1 MSNTDEW
8 VDVPRPS
15 ASAAKPAPAVE
26 EGWSPVVPPS
36 SGRLAGEP
44 AKITPLTSGAKAYES
59 DVALVGEPSA
69 AQAAEVFGRRAGQ
82 AATLGVSEHVVSA
95 AQKGFG
101 NYDTTKQELEA
112 KSRLN
117 PGSSV
122 AGTATG
128 TIGGMLVPL
137 GWLGKPAQVA
147 EWATRSV
154 SPFSKATTE
163 AVAQGVNAATTGA
176 VLSGGSS
183 YIEDQD
189 LQKALLN
196 ASVGMG
202 LGPAAQYGMSRFIGK
217 IKGFDDPLTAQGGF
231 TPQAQKAVD
240 EAFWP
245 EIQAGRMTVQD
256 VEDLKPKIAEIF
268 KSKGTSAAG
277 AREAQLKEAGVEN
290 PTRSQVTGMVPTQRG
305 FDPRDPQ
312 ILYAQDQAK
321 QGILSTLANGVPT
334 APTMPNV
341 TAQNLYKAE
350 RASKAAAQAP
360 YKAIEKEPGTFMSGV
375 LQNDIGRNAMS
386 SLDNALV
393 DSRIPT
399 NLKDLPQYPK
409 AAEAYDFVLNTLATG
424 NMPQVGNTPTFGNVS
439 AESVMK
445 VREGIGSLWKKADSR
460 DRIAIDAIRTGFDK
474 NIENAIQNG
483 LFTGDG
489 PKILSLMKQGTSGWA
504 QYKNA
509 FDGPGAADAIV
520 SKAIDRLK
528 DKSLANPTEIAQG
541 ILDSKLI
548 NNALGPSVYTKLEG
562 ILGKNSPE
570 MSQVRDQLRASVVNT
585 GGSPINIANNIDAML
600 GSGNRILA
608 AKLFNQ
614 QEMRQMRMASQAIR
628 TVEKAPM
635 PARQANEKLAEVIMG
650 NMPSGLLSLMA
661 GAAGAAASHAMGAE
675 PATAALAGAAATLA
689 KPVYSAASML
699 SDRVMKAR
707 ALERELSGTPVQT
720 KIANDIR
727 VPFTNLR
734 APITAPKAPLFTA
747 GEQMLQSQRLPTGYG
762 PAIPLVDQQER
773 RGRKA
778 GGRVSDRLMREVERS
793 KKSINSD
800 TESLLNTPDSHVAH
814 ALAIANRNL
823 EG

>member
-1 MSNTDEW
+1 MSDTDEW

-15 ASAAKPAPAVE
+15 ANAAKPAPAAE
-26 EGWSPVVPPS
+26 EGWSPAVPPS

-82 AATLGVSEHVVSA
+82 AATFGVSEHGVSA

-101 NYDTTKQELEA
+101 NYERTKQELEA

-117 PGSSV
+117 PSASA

-128 TIGGMLVPL
+128 TIGGMFVPL
-137 GWLGKPAQVA
+137 GPLAKIGQGA
-147 EWATRSV
+147 EFVTRSI

-196 ASVGMG
+196 AGVGMG

-277 AREAQLKEAGVEN
+277 AREAQLREAGVEN
-290 PTRSQVTGMVPTQRG
+290 PTRSQVTGMIPTQRG

-341 TAQNLYKAE
+341 TAQNLFKTEQAL
-350 RASKAAAQAP
+350 RAAAKAP
-360 YKAIEKEPGTFMSGV
+360 YKAIEQEPGTFMSGV

-386 SLDNALV
+386 SLDTALTA
-393 DSRIPT
+393 SRMPT

-409 AAEAYDFVLNTLATG
+409 AAEAYDLVLNTLATG
-424 NMPQVGNTPTFGNVS
+424 NMPQIGNMPVSGNVS
-439 AESVMK
+439 AESLMM
-445 VREGIGSLWKKADSR
+445 VRKGINKLWTQASPQ
-460 DRIAIDAIRTGFDK
+460 DRVAIDAIRNGFDK

-489 PKILSLMKQGTSGWA
+489 PKILSLMKQGSSGWA

-509 FDGPGAADAIV
+509 FEGPGAADAIV

-600 GSGNRILA
+600 GSGNKILA
-608 AKLFNQ
+608 ARLFSP

-628 TVEKAPM
+628 TIEKAPM

-650 NMPSGLLSLMA
+650 NMPSGLLSLMT

-699 SDRVMKAR
+699 SDRVTKAR

-720 KIANDIR
+720 KIANDVR

-747 GEQMLQSQRLPTGYG
+747 GEQIFQSQRLPTGYG

-773 RGRKA
+773 RGRKS
-778 GGRVSDRLMREVERS
+778 GGRVSDRLIREVERA

-814 ALAIANRNL
+814 ALEIANRNL